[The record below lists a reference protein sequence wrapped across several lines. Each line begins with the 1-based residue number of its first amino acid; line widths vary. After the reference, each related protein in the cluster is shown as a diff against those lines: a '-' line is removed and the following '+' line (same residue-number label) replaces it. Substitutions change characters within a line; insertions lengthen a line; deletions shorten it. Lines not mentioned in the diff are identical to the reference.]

1 MGVPELPS
9 VQPTAISSSM
19 PVYADSSAAAG
30 LLGLSAITLI
40 IIVASILLNIGLSF
54 IAASMAKNKG
64 YSYGGFLC
72 LGIFA
77 SFLIAII
84 VAACLPDRTVNVQNA
99 YATFN
104 PQAFNVPPQPYQNTQ
119 PQYRVPDGGIMF
131 CSKCGSRV
139 NAGDAF
145 CKNCGNRVQQ

>member
-19 PVYADSSAAAG
+19 PAYADSSAAAG
-30 LLGLSAITLI
+30 LLGLSAVTLI

-84 VAACLPDRTVNVQNA
+84 VAACLPDRIVHAQNA

-104 PQAFNVPPQPYQNTQ
+104 LKAFNVPPQPYQSAQ
-119 PQYRVPDGGIMF
+119 PQYRVPGDGTMF
-131 CSKCGSRV
+131 CSKCGGRV
-139 NAGDAF
+139 NTGDAF
-145 CKNCGNRVQQ
+145 CKNCGNRMQR